1 MRVNNG
7 DVPVTS
13 GYNCSEVWGEGW
25 VGVGG
30 TVINSLGARLGGLL
44 PQVKGISI

>member
-13 GYNCSEVWGEGW
+13 GYNCSEVWGEEA
-25 VGVGG
+25 
-30 TVINSLGARLGGLL
+30 VINLPGARLGGPL
-44 PQVKGISI
+44 PQLKGISM